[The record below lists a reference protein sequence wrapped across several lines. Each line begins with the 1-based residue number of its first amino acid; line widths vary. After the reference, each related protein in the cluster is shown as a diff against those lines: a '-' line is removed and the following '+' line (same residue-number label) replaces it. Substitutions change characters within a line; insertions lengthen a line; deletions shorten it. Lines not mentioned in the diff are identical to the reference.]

1 MIQVIS
7 FIIVALNSTVKLQLD
22 MLELRHLKTLV
33 ALREHGSL
41 VAAAG
46 DLCLTPSALSHQLRE
61 LDQWFGLEVVNR
73 RSRPVSFSNVGQRLL
88 KLADDILPQ
97 VQIAQTDISR
107 IVHGQTGRIVF
118 SSECHSCFDWLMPL
132 LNQYRIQYPDVDLDF
147 ASGFEANPHELLQNS
162 EFDLLITADPIALKG
177 VEYFPIFE
185 YESRLVLSNT
195 HPLVRVK
202 EITVQALA
210 EETLITYPVDKHR
223 LDIMSHLF
231 IPANIAPQAIRTT
244 DLTQMLIQLV
254 ASGRGIAALPDWV
267 VQEYENKGWVTSR
280 RLDCV
285 TQAGLRRTLY
295 AGYRSEDQEKDY
307 FEGFLK
313 QLARF
318 SKTRGAYYA

>member
-1 MIQVIS
+1 
-7 FIIVALNSTVKLQLD
+7 
-22 MLELRHLKTLV
+22 MLELRHLKTLT

-61 LDQWFGLEVVNR
+61 LDQWFGVEVVNR

-88 KLADDILPQ
+88 KLADEVLPQ
-97 VQIAQTDISR
+97 VQIAQSDITR
-107 IVHGQTGRIVF
+107 IVHGQTGRITF

-132 LNQYRIQYPDVDLDF
+132 LNQYRQQYPDVDLDF
-147 ASGFEANPHELLQNS
+147 ASGFEANPHELLQTG

-195 HPLVRVK
+195 HPLVRAK
-202 EITVQALA
+202 DITVQELA
-210 EETLITYPVDKHR
+210 EETLVTYPVDKHR
-223 LDIMSHLF
+223 LDIMSRLF
-231 IPANIAPQAIRTT
+231 IPANILPKQIRTT

-254 ASGRGIAALPDWV
+254 ASGRGIGALPDWV
-267 VQEYENKGWVTSR
+267 VNEYEQKGWVTSR

-285 TQAGLRRTLY
+285 APEGLRRTLY
-295 AGYRSEDQEKDY
+295 AGYPTEEKEKDY

-313 QLARF
+313 QLDKFAKKR
-318 SKTRGAYYA
+318 TQYYI

>member
-1 MIQVIS
+1 MI
-7 FIIVALNSTVKLQLD
+7 
-22 MLELRHLKTLV
+22 ELRHLKTLV

-61 LDQWFGLEVVNR
+61 LDEWFGVEVVNR
-73 RSRPVSFSNVGQRLL
+73 KTRPVTFSNVGFRLL
-88 KLADDILPQ
+88 KLADEILPQ
-97 VQIAQTDISR
+97 VQIAQSDIAR

-132 LNQYRIQYPDVDLDF
+132 LNQYRQQYPDVDLDF
-147 ASGFEANPHELLQNS
+147 ASGFEANPHELLQTG

-177 VEYFPIFE
+177 VEYSPIFE
-185 YESRLVLSNT
+185 YESRLVLANT
-195 HPLVRVK
+195 HPLARVK
-202 EITVQALA
+202 EITIQELA

-223 LDIMSHLF
+223 LDIMAKLF
-231 IPANIAPQAIRTT
+231 IPANMMPKNIRTT

-254 ASGRGIAALPDWV
+254 ASGRGFAALPDWV
-267 VQEYENKGWVTSR
+267 VNEYEQKGWVVSR

-285 TQAGLRRTLY
+285 APQGLRRTLY
-295 AGYRSEDQEKDY
+295 AGYRSDEKQKDY

-313 QLARF
+313 YLERF
-318 SKTRGAYYA
+318 SKKRDSYYV

>member
-1 MIQVIS
+1 
-7 FIIVALNSTVKLQLD
+7 

-61 LDQWFGLEVVNR
+61 LDQWFGVEVVNR

-97 VQIAQTDISR
+97 VHVAQSDIIR
-107 IVHGQTGRIVF
+107 IVHGQTGRIIF

-132 LNQYRIQYPDVDLDF
+132 LNHYRIQYPDVDLDF
-147 ASGFEANPHELLQNS
+147 ASGFEANPHELLQTG
-162 EFDLLITADPIALKG
+162 EFDLLITADPIELKG
-177 VEYFPIFE
+177 IEYFPIFE

-195 HPLVRVK
+195 HPLVRAK
-202 EITVQALA
+202 SISVQELA
-210 EETLITYPVDKHR
+210 EETLVTYPVDKHR

-231 IPANIAPQAIRTT
+231 IPANILPKQIRTT

-267 VQEYENKGWVTSR
+267 VNEYEQKGWVTSR
-280 RLDCV
+280 RLECV
-285 TQAGLRRTLY
+285 APNGLRRTLY
-295 AGYRSEDQEKDY
+295 AGYRTEEKQKDY

-313 QLARF
+313 QLDRF
-318 SKTRGAYYA
+318 SKKRTTYYD

>member
-1 MIQVIS
+1 
-7 FIIVALNSTVKLQLD
+7 
-22 MLELRHLKTLV
+22 MLELRHLKTLK

-61 LDQWFGLEVVNR
+61 LDQWFGVDVVNR
-73 RSRPVSFSNVGQRLL
+73 RTRPVSFSNVGQRLL
-88 KLADDILPQ
+88 KLADEVLPQ

-107 IVHGQTGRIVF
+107 IVHGQTGRIIF

-132 LNQYRIQYPDVDLDF
+132 LNQYRQQYLDVDLDF
-147 ASGFEANPHELLQNS
+147 ASGFDANPHELLQIG

-177 VEYFPIFE
+177 IEYFPIFE

-195 HPLVRVK
+195 HPLVRVQN
-202 EITVQALA
+202 ITVQELA
-210 EETLITYPVDKHR
+210 EETLVTYPVDKHR
-223 LDIMSHLF
+223 LDIMSRLF
-231 IPANIAPQAIRTT
+231 IPANIHPKKIRTT

-254 ASGRGIAALPDWV
+254 ASGHGIAALPDWV
-267 VQEYENKGWVTSR
+267 VKEYEQKGWVTSR

-285 TQAGLRRTLY
+285 AEQGLRRTLY
-295 AGYRSEDQEKDY
+295 AGYRTEEKEKDY

-313 QLARF
+313 QLDKF
-318 SKTRGAYYA
+318 SKKRTIYYS

>member
-1 MIQVIS
+1 
-7 FIIVALNSTVKLQLD
+7 
-22 MLELRHLKTLV
+22 MLELRHLKTLT

-61 LDQWFGLEVVNR
+61 LDQWFGVEVVNR

-88 KLADDILPQ
+88 KLADEVLPQ
-97 VQIAQTDISR
+97 VQIAQSDITR
-107 IVHGQTGRIVF
+107 IVHGQTGRITF

-132 LNQYRIQYPDVDLDF
+132 LNQYRQQYPDVDLDF
-147 ASGFEANPHELLQNS
+147 ASGFEANPHELLQTG

-195 HPLVRVK
+195 HPLVRAK
-202 EITVQALA
+202 DITVQELA
-210 EETLITYPVDKHR
+210 EETLVTYPVDKHR
-223 LDIMSHLF
+223 LDIMSRLF
-231 IPANIAPQAIRTT
+231 IPANILPKQIRTT

-254 ASGRGIAALPDWV
+254 ASERGIGALPDWV
-267 VQEYENKGWVTSR
+267 VNEYEQKGWVTSR

-285 TQAGLRRTLY
+285 APEGLRRTLY
-295 AGYRSEDQEKDY
+295 AGYRTEEKEKDY

-313 QLARF
+313 QLDKFAKKR
-318 SKTRGAYYA
+318 TQYYI

>member
-1 MIQVIS
+1 
-7 FIIVALNSTVKLQLD
+7 
-22 MLELRHLKTLV
+22 MLEIRHLKTLV

-46 DLCLTPSALSHQLRE
+46 DLYLTPSAISHQLKE
-61 LDQWFGLEVVNR
+61 LDHWYGVEVVNR

-88 KLADDILPQ
+88 KLADEVLPQ
-97 VQIAQTDISR
+97 IQIAQSDITR

-147 ASGFEANPHELLQNS
+147 ASGFESNPHELLQTG
-162 EFDLLITADPIALKG
+162 EFDLLITADPITLKG
-177 VEYFPIFE
+177 IEYFPIFE
-185 YESRLVLSNT
+185 YESRLVLSHT
-195 HPLVRVK
+195 HPLVRA
-202 EITVQALA
+202 ENITVQDLA

-223 LDIMSHLF
+223 LDIMAKLF
-231 IPANIAPQAIRTT
+231 IPANILPKAIRYTE
-244 DLTQMLIQLV
+244 LTQMLIQLV

-267 VQEYENKGWVTSR
+267 VNEYEQKGWVTSK

-285 TQAGLRRTLY
+285 APQGLRRTLY
-295 AGYRSEDQEKDY
+295 AGFRSDEKEKSY

-313 QLARF
+313 QLEKF
-318 SKTRGAYYA
+318 SMKRAHYY

>member
-1 MIQVIS
+1 
-7 FIIVALNSTVKLQLD
+7 
-22 MLELRHLKTLV
+22 MLELRHLKTLT

-61 LDQWFGLEVVNR
+61 LDQWFGVEVVNR

-88 KLADDILPQ
+88 KLADEVLPQ
-97 VQIAQTDISR
+97 VQIAQSDITR
-107 IVHGQTGRIVF
+107 IVHGQTGRITF

-132 LNQYRIQYPDVDLDF
+132 LNQYRQQYPDVDLDF
-147 ASGFEANPHELLQNS
+147 ASGFEANPHELLQTG

-195 HPLVRVK
+195 HPLVRAK
-202 EITVQALA
+202 DITVQELA
-210 EETLITYPVDKHR
+210 EETLVTYPVDKHR
-223 LDIMSHLF
+223 LDIMSRLF
-231 IPANIAPQAIRTT
+231 IPANILPKQIRTT

-254 ASGRGIAALPDWV
+254 ASGRGIGALPDWV
-267 VQEYENKGWVTSR
+267 VNEYEQKGWVTSR

-285 TQAGLRRTLY
+285 APEGLRRTLY
-295 AGYRSEDQEKDY
+295 AGYRTEEKEEDY

-313 QLARF
+313 QLDKFAKKR
-318 SKTRGAYYA
+318 TQYYI

>member
-1 MIQVIS
+1 
-7 FIIVALNSTVKLQLD
+7 
-22 MLELRHLKTLV
+22 MLELRHLKTLT

-61 LDQWFGLEVVNR
+61 LDQWFGVEVVNR

-88 KLADDILPQ
+88 KLADEVLPQ
-97 VQIAQTDISR
+97 VQIAQSDITR
-107 IVHGQTGRIVF
+107 IVHGQTGRITF
-118 SSECHSCFDWLMPL
+118 SSECHSCFDLLMPL
-132 LNQYRIQYPDVDLDF
+132 LNQYRQQYPDVDLDF
-147 ASGFEANPHELLQNS
+147 ASGFEANPHELLQTG

-195 HPLVRVK
+195 HPLVRAK
-202 EITVQALA
+202 DITVQELA
-210 EETLITYPVDKHR
+210 EETLVTYPVDKHR
-223 LDIMSHLF
+223 LDIMSRLF
-231 IPANIAPQAIRTT
+231 IPANILPKQIRTT

-254 ASGRGIAALPDWV
+254 ASGRGIGALPDWV
-267 VQEYENKGWVTSR
+267 VNEYEQKGWVTSR

-285 TQAGLRRTLY
+285 APEGLRRTLY
-295 AGYRSEDQEKDY
+295 AGYRTEEKEKDY

-313 QLARF
+313 QLDKFAKKR
-318 SKTRGAYYA
+318 TQYYI

>member
-1 MIQVIS
+1 
-7 FIIVALNSTVKLQLD
+7 
-22 MLELRHLKTLV
+22 MLEHRHLKTLT

-61 LDQWFGLEVVNR
+61 LDQWFGVEVVNR

-88 KLADDILPQ
+88 KLADEVLPQ
-97 VQIAQTDISR
+97 VQIAQSDITR
-107 IVHGQTGRIVF
+107 IVHGQTGRITF

-132 LNQYRIQYPDVDLDF
+132 LNQYRQQYPDVDLDF
-147 ASGFEANPHELLQNS
+147 ASGFEANPHELLQTG

-185 YESRLVLSNT
+185 YEPRLVLSNT
-195 HPLVRVK
+195 HPLVRAK
-202 EITVQALA
+202 DITVQELA
-210 EETLITYPVDKHR
+210 EETLVTYPVDKHR
-223 LDIMSHLF
+223 LDIMSRLF
-231 IPANIAPQAIRTT
+231 IPANILPKQIRTT

-254 ASGRGIAALPDWV
+254 ASGRGIGALPDWV
-267 VQEYENKGWVTSR
+267 VNEYEQKGWVTSR

-285 TQAGLRRTLY
+285 APEGLRRTLY
-295 AGYRSEDQEKDY
+295 AGYRTEEKEKDY

-313 QLARF
+313 QLDKFAKKR
-318 SKTRGAYYA
+318 TQYYI

>member
-1 MIQVIS
+1 MKIFQEY
-7 FIIVALNSTVKLQLD
+7 

-61 LDQWFGLEVVNR
+61 IDQWFGVEVVNR

-88 KLADDILPQ
+88 KLADEILPQ
-97 VQIAQTDISR
+97 VQIAQSDITR
-107 IVHGQTGRIVF
+107 IVHGQTGRIIF

-147 ASGFEANPHELLQNS
+147 ASGFEANPHELLQTG

-177 VEYFPIFE
+177 IEYFPIFE

-195 HPLVRVK
+195 HPLVRAK
-202 EITVQALA
+202 EISVQQLA
-210 EETLITYPVDKHR
+210 EETLVTYPVDKHR
-223 LDIMSHLF
+223 LDIMSRLF
-231 IPANIAPQAIRTT
+231 IPANILPKQIRTT

-267 VQEYENKGWVTSR
+267 VNEYEQKGWVSSR

-285 TQAGLRRTLY
+285 ATEGLRRTLF
-295 AGYRSEDQEKDY
+295 AGYRTEEKQKDY

-313 QLARF
+313 QLERF
-318 SKTRGAYYA
+318 SKKREAYYD